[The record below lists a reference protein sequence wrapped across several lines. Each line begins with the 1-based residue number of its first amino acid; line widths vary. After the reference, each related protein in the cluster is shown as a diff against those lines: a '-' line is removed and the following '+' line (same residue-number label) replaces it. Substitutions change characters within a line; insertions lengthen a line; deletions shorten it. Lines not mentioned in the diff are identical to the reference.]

1 MGLAS
6 VFLLFVRAILLRLL
20 QCLQIF
26 VIDLFFNPG
35 SNTRSKIASFRF
47 FITDLICVSC
57 FVLIFCID
65 ILTFFFGATNGAT
78 RETK

>member
-26 VIDLFFNPG
+26 VIDLFLNPG
-35 SNTRSKIASFRF
+35 SNTRSKIASFGF
-47 FITDLICVSC
+47 LSQT
-57 FVLIFCID
+57 
-65 ILTFFFGATNGAT
+65 
-78 RETK
+78 

>member
-26 VIDLFFNPG
+26 VIDLFLNPG
-35 SNTRSKIASFRF
+35 SNTRSKILLSVFLSQ
-47 FITDLICVSC
+47 T
-57 FVLIFCID
+57 
-65 ILTFFFGATNGAT
+65 
-78 RETK
+78 